1 VDELKKLLA
10 TPRGRVLALAL
21 GVVVIA
27 GGGYFALKTL
37 GGSSDT
43 PSAAPPAR
51 TTSTTSTSSTS
62 ARTTATTTATTK
74 TATQETQTTA
84 LISDKLPAYLGAE
97 LIDHPVLVVSVYS
110 PDAVGDAD
118 AVAEAR
124 AGAAQANAGF
134 IAINVDSN
142 RQLELLST
150 LTSVTADPLLLIVDR
165 KGSVLFQ
172 NVGMVD
178 RDAVSQAVANAEIG
192 LNQQPDAAPPREPW
206 DGYWKAKADVLICQA
221 NDAFASIADSTD
233 SIKRLTNEIAV
244 AQRYY
249 LKLAAIRAV
258 GPSAAAY
265 QDFLRAVSD
274 GNAASIQLRDALKKG
289 NYAAFNRAA
298 RRLANDNNAWLVAEG
313 KIGVACTSKS
323 AATKT

>member
-27 GGGYFALKTL
+27 GGGYVALKAL
-37 GGSSDT
+37 GSSG
-43 PSAAPPAR
+43 PSSAAPPAR
-51 TTSTTSTSSTS
+51 TTSTTSTG
-62 ARTTATTTATTK
+62 ARTTATTTTTRTTE

-84 LISDKLPAYLGAE
+84 LISDKLPAYLGAQ

-134 IAINVDSN
+134 LAINVDSN
-142 RQLELLST
+142 RELELLST

-178 RDAVSQAVANAEIG
+178 RDAVSQAVANAELGI
-192 LNQQPDAAPPREPW
+192 NQQPDAAPPREPW

-221 NDAFASIADSTD
+221 NEAFDAVTASSDSVKTMT
-233 SIKRLTNEIAV
+233 KQIAV
-244 AQRYY
+244 AQTYY
-249 LKLAAIRAV
+249 AKLVAIRAV
-258 GPSAAAY
+258 GRDAAVY
-265 QDFLRAVSD
+265 QAFLSAVSD
-274 GNAASIQLRDALKKG
+274 GTAAVIQLRDALKKG
-289 NYAAFNRAA
+289 NYPAFNRAA
-298 RRLANDNNAWLVAEG
+298 ARLARDNNAWLNAEA
-313 KIGVACTSKS
+313 KIGVVCHKS
-323 AATKT
+323 DTKKS